1 MESSIPLSV
10 LIQTASHTG
19 KPSLKQLNFARL
31 AKGQRE
37 QTENNSN
44 INLNQNN
51 LNINYNQN
59 NNYENNNNQGL
70 KNQIIN
76 EENNIPIHTSN
87 YLFEIKYSK
96 MKSGNEYFTI
106 YNNKDQYCI
115 RIKKD
120 IDEPNEIYLQ
130 HLNFFESCAK
140 NKSLIRKTGTIEMLL
155 SILQYVHIFYGT
167 ELKYIFQDDSSITIL
182 KHTLK
187 LNLIYILLYG
197 KTWYMKNLNAFCIFE
212 DFNISLQIINEYL
225 NNNKDSLN
233 KFFRKSFESIVPQI
247 ETKPEINN
255 ENNSISEIIILEDFM
270 DLISK
275 NNNTITKKK
284 VWQNIKK
291 IYKSSSSSR
300 DFLQLLYKKYGMSIF
315 IILNYYEYYQYISN
329 KLKKILYFESY
340 MQIPND
346 FISSINVIV

>member
-1 MESSIPLSV
+1 M
-10 LIQTASHTG
+10 
-19 KPSLKQLNFARL
+19 NFARL

-37 QTENNSN
+37 ENEN
-44 INLNQNN
+44 NLNQNN
-51 LNINYNQN
+51 SNISYNQN

-76 EENNIPIHTSN
+76 EENNILIHTSN

-140 NKSLIRKTGTIEMLL
+140 NKSLIRKIGTIEMLL
-155 SILQYVHIFYGT
+155 SILQYVHNFYGT

-182 KHTLK
+182 KYTLK

-225 NNNKDSLN
+225 DNNKNSLN

-255 ENNSISEIIILEDFM
+255 ENNSISEIIILQDFI

-275 NNNTITKKK
+275 NNNTITKKQ

-329 KLKKILYFESY
+329 KLKKILYFECY

-346 FISSINVIV
+346 FINNIHVLVNSS